1 MNDFLGNN
9 DALNAER
16 RGMRTILVIYVMG
29 LTFCC
34 GLLQA
39 DAEDLSR
46 LFRSA
51 RVSVAMIRATGRDV
65 SAGGEIPFQETGSG
79 VLISSDGKV
88 MTAAHVVQSV
98 DEIRVEFLGGDA
110 VHARVIASE
119 PAADLSLL
127 QLDQVPPGAR
137 VAMLA
142 DSDTVQVGEQVIV
155 VGAPYGLSHSLSVG
169 WISARWA
176 PNTVYRR
183 MPLAEF
189 FQISAPINMGNSG
202 GPMFN
207 IAGQVIGLVSHNIS
221 KSGGNEGL
229 GFVVAINTAKRLLLD
244 KKSFW
249 SGLEGE
255 ILSNELSDILN
266 LPPGTGG
273 YLIRSVAKNSPAEK
287 IGLRGGTKLATIDG
301 QSIVLGGDVLLRV
314 EGIAAGSLANLIKI
328 RSMLAG
334 LKPGTPFKA
343 SILRA
348 GRVLELTGRTT
359 DAK

>member
-1 MNDFLGNN
+1 
-9 DALNAER
+9 
-16 RGMRTILVIYVMG
+16 MRTISVIYVMG
-29 LTFCC
+29 VTLCC

-39 DAEDLSR
+39 NAQDLSQP
-46 LFRSA
+46 FRTTSA
-51 RVSVAMIRATGRDV
+51 SVAMIRATGRDV
-65 SAGGEIPFQETGSG
+65 SGGGEIPFQETGSG
-79 VLISSDGKV
+79 VLFSNDGKV

-98 DEIRVEFLGGDA
+98 DDIRVEFLGGDA

-142 DSDTVQVGEQVIV
+142 DSGTVQVGEQVIV

-207 IAGQVIGLVSHNIS
+207 MAGQVIGLVSHNIS
-221 KSGGNEGL
+221 TSGGSEGL
-229 GFVVAINTAKRLLLD
+229 GFVVAINTAKQLLLD
-244 KKSFW
+244 TRSFW

-255 ILSNELSDILN
+255 ILSNALADVLN
-266 LPPGTGG
+266 LPPKAGG
-273 YLIRSVAKNSPAEK
+273 YLIRNVAKNSPGEK
-287 IGLRGGTKLATIDG
+287 MGLRGGTTAATIAG
-301 QSIVLGGDVLLRV
+301 QRIVLGGDILLRV
-314 EGIAAGSLANLIKI
+314 EGVPADSLANLIKI
-328 RSMLAG
+328 RSLLAG
-334 LKPGTPFKA
+334 LKPGTLFKV

-348 GRVLELTGRTT
+348 GRVLELTGRIADT
-359 DAK
+359 K

>member
-1 MNDFLGNN
+1 
-9 DALNAER
+9 
-16 RGMRTILVIYVMG
+16 MRTISVIYVMG
-29 LTFCC
+29 VTLCC

-39 DAEDLSR
+39 NAEDLSQ
-46 LFRSA
+46 LFRTTSA
-51 RVSVAMIRATGRDV
+51 SVAMIRATGRDV

-79 VLISSDGKV
+79 VLISNDGKV

-98 DEIRVEFLGGDA
+98 DDIRVEFLGGDA

-207 IAGQVIGLVSHNIS
+207 MAGQVIGLVSHNIS
-221 KSGGNEGL
+221 TSGGSEGL
-229 GFVVAINTAKRLLLD
+229 GFVVAINTAKQLLLD
-244 KKSFW
+244 TRSFW

-255 ILSNELSDILN
+255 ILSNALADVLN
-266 LPPGTGG
+266 LPPKAGG
-273 YLIRSVAKNSPAEK
+273 YLIRNVAKNSPGEK
-287 IGLRGGTKLATIDG
+287 MGLRGGTTAATIAG
-301 QSIVLGGDVLLRV
+301 QRIVLGGDILLRV
-314 EGIAAGSLANLIKI
+314 EGVPADSLANLIKI
-328 RSMLAG
+328 RSLLAG
-334 LKPGTPFKA
+334 LKPGTLFKA

-348 GRVLELTGRTT
+348 GRVLELTGRIADT
-359 DAK
+359 K

>member
-1 MNDFLGNN
+1 
-9 DALNAER
+9 
-16 RGMRTILVIYVMG
+16 
-29 LTFCC
+29 
-34 GLLQA
+34 
-39 DAEDLSR
+39 
-46 LFRSA
+46 
-51 RVSVAMIRATGRDV
+51 
-65 SAGGEIPFQETGSG
+65 
-79 VLISSDGKV
+79 
-88 MTAAHVVQSV
+88 
-98 DEIRVEFLGGDA
+98 
-110 VHARVIASE
+110 
-119 PAADLSLL
+119 
-127 QLDQVPPGAR
+127 
-137 VAMLA
+137 
-142 DSDTVQVGEQVIV
+142 
-155 VGAPYGLSHSLSVG
+155 
-169 WISARWA
+169 
-176 PNTVYRR
+176 
-183 MPLAEF
+183 
-189 FQISAPINMGNSG
+189 MGNSG

-207 IAGQVIGLVSHNIS
+207 MAGQVIGLVSHNIS

-255 ILSNELSDILN
+255 ILSDELADILN

>member
-1 MNDFLGNN
+1 
-9 DALNAER
+9 
-16 RGMRTILVIYVMG
+16 MRTISVICVTG
-29 LTFCC
+29 VTLCC

-39 DAEDLSR
+39 NAENLSQ
-46 LFRSA
+46 LFRSTSA
-51 RVSVAMIRATGRDV
+51 SVAMIRATGRDV

-98 DEIRVEFLGGDA
+98 DDIRVEFLGGDA

-127 QLDQVPPGAR
+127 QLDQVPQGAR

-142 DSDTVQVGEQVIV
+142 DSDTVQVGEQVVV

-207 IAGQVIGLVSHNIS
+207 MAGQVIGLVSHNIS
-221 KSGGNEGL
+221 TSGGSEGL
-229 GFVVAINTAKRLLLD
+229 GFVVAINTAKQLLLD
-244 KKSFW
+244 TRSFW

-255 ILSNELSDILN
+255 ILSNALADVLN
-266 LPPGTGG
+266 LPPKAGG
-273 YLIRSVAKNSPAEK
+273 YLIRNVAKNSPGEK
-287 IGLRGGTKLATIDG
+287 MGLRGGTTAATIAG
-301 QSIVLGGDVLLRV
+301 QRIVLGGDILLRV
-314 EGIAAGSLANLIKI
+314 EGVPADSLANLIKI
-328 RSMLAG
+328 RSLLAS
-334 LKPGTPFKA
+334 LKPGTLFKA
-343 SILRA
+343 SIFRA
-348 GRVLELTGRTT
+348 GEVLELTGRIT
-359 DAK
+359 DTK